1 MKMHCQS
8 CKTHFYNNTLDVE
21 ENIAER
27 VRWLG
32 IAAIQQ
38 QEALCVLQMQEME
51 WICLDEIEYN
61 NIKDVSAVND
71 PEVRTPLFDPIT
83 ENVDDA
89 CDI

>member
-1 MKMHCQS
+1 M
-8 CKTHFYNNTLDVE
+8 
-21 ENIAER
+21 
-27 VRWLG
+27 
-32 IAAIQQ
+32 
-38 QEALCVLQMQEME
+38 QMQEME

-83 ENVDDA
+83 ENVGDA